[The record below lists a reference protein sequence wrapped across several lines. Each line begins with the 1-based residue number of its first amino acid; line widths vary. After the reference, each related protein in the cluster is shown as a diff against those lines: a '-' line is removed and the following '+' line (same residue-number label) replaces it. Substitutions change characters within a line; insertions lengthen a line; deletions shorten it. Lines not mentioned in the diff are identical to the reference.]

1 MLELRKTLCTFCG
14 VGDQVSVNSEG
25 DVFGTGSL
33 GVCTKGSSYFR
44 DRMRGHEDAE
54 RFTSPMMRTVYGW
67 ERVSWEYAIDM
78 TADTILADRAEY
90 GRDSIAFYGV
100 GQMTM
105 ESMWVAKKFFQGHL
119 GTNNVCSNAE
129 QCLANNAGG
138 HELVF
143 GNEGPFSCY
152 EDYLHAGA
160 IMIYGHNP
168 AANHPTVFQ
177 RYMRRNRDAVKV
189 IVDPRVTNTV
199 QTLLEDDP
207 ANIHIQINS
216 GSDVLLN
223 LAIARQLLD
232 SGRVNSDYV
241 AAHVDPGA
249 HRTFLDLVL
258 SDRCSMDTVIPLITP
273 PHISHAEM
281 KSRLMRVVDLWATRK
296 VVSTS
301 SVGINQTTGSS
312 GVATILNLH
321 LLTGNIGMPGRG
333 HVRLAGQS
341 NAAAELALG
350 YSARLLPFRKR
361 IGEAAHRAQMADVW
375 GLPEWKIS
383 DKPGLPVANFAT
395 SDRLRTLLIF
405 GTNPARNFPNLNE
418 WRRRLQDLFIIYV
431 DSYHNPEILEFADMI
446 LPCRTKH
453 EINGI
458 YLNGERRLQ
467 YLAKVAEPPVEA
479 WSDVRIVCEIAKSM
493 ADRMPPVVHSGPRTQ
508 AEVDDMVAQGNLDLD
523 RDAMTKSF
531 SYQGDEK
538 GEPCS
543 VAIWNEIQCASRGH
557 YNEFIKADGKP
568 IEFENI
574 TAEEGVQWAG
584 VRRYTPDTPGESG
597 AIFPGVF
604 RKDLHLATLHVP
616 ASERLTPFVA
626 RNPHDFILIT
636 GRGSLGRGT
645 GTLNVSLF
653 NSATATGRKYWPDEN
668 LVYICPADARRVGFA
683 RGDLIE
689 MFNAQGVISAHVE
702 ISDDVPARHL
712 YMSFHP
718 DKKGSMPNL
727 LTRSDNN
734 DPHTWQP
741 LLKDTQVGVRKAPP
755 S

>member
-1 MLELRKTLCTFCG
+1 MLELTKTLCTFCG

-33 GVCTKGSSYFR
+33 GVCTKGSAYFR
-44 DRMRGHEDAE
+44 DRMRGQEDAE
-54 RFTSPMMRTVYGW
+54 RFTSPMMRTAYGW

-78 TADTILADRAEY
+78 TADTILADRAEF
-90 GRDSIAFYGV
+90 GRDSVAFYGV

-152 EDYLHAGA
+152 EDYLHADA

-168 AANHPTVFQ
+168 AANHPTIFK

-189 IVDPRVTNTV
+189 VVDPRVTNTV
-199 QTLLEDDP
+199 RTLLEDNP
-207 ANIHIQINS
+207 TNIHLQINS

-232 SGRVNSDYV
+232 SGRINNSYV
-241 AAHVDPGA
+241 STHVDPDGYRA
-249 HRTFLDLVL
+249 FLDLIGA
-258 SDRCSMDTVIPLITP
+258 DRCSIEKVIPLITP
-273 PHISHAEM
+273 PHIDHGDM
-281 KSRLMRVVDLWATRK
+281 KSRIMRVVDLWAGQK

-321 LLTGNIGMPGRG
+321 LLTGNIGLPGRG

-361 IGEAAHRAQMADVW
+361 IADEGHRAQMAETW
-375 GLPEWKIS
+375 GLPAWKIS

-418 WRRRLQDLFIIYV
+418 WRRRLQDLFIVYV

-493 ADRMPPVVHSGPRTQ
+493 ADRMPPIVHTGSRNQ
-508 AEVDDMVAQGNLDLD
+508 AEVDEMVARGNLDLD
-523 RDAMTKSF
+523 RDAMVKSF
-531 SYQGDEK
+531 TYESDER
-538 GEPCS
+538 GEPRS
-543 VAIWNEIQCASRGH
+543 AAIWDEIQRASRGH
-557 YNEFIKADGKP
+557 YNEFVDADGEC
-568 IEFENI
+568 IQFENI
-574 TAEEGVQWAG
+574 TSKEGVQWAG
-584 VRRYTPDTPGESG
+584 VRRYTPETRGEAG
-597 AIFPGVF
+597 AIFPGIL
-604 RKDLHLATLHVP
+604 KTDLHLATLHVP
-616 ASERLTPFVA
+616 PSERLTPFVE
-626 RNPHDFILIT
+626 RNPDDFILIT
-636 GRGSLGRGT
+636 GRGSLGPET
-645 GTLNVSLF
+645 GKLNISLF

-668 LVYICPADARRVGFA
+668 LVYICPSDARLIGLRS
-683 RGDLIE
+683 GDPVE
-689 MFNAQGVISAHVE
+689 MFNSQGMIAARVE
-702 ISDDVPARHL
+702 ISEDVPSRHL

-718 DKKGSMPNL
+718 DRKGSMPNL

-741 LLKDTQVGVRKAPP
+741 LLKDTQVNVRKALP